1 MGFLVFTPIAFVILW
16 LAFRL
21 RVRTSLW
28 AALLIG
34 LVCDFLLDLLVARR
48 Q

>member
-1 MGFLVFTPIAFVILW
+1 MGFLIFAPSAFVILW

-21 RVRTSLW
+21 RVRTSVW
-28 AALLIG
+28 MALIIG